1 MFGDGGRAGV
11 VALFGQRL
19 AQPHD
24 AVFDLGV
31 DRVSMAVRAPGAR
44 LKRSG
49 PVGVVTADQLVYP
62 VPRQPVVAGD
72 LAFAAPF
79 EHDGGNDQLRLRHGR
94 PPTTTEVSTMSRDI
108 HQLSRGIRHSRG
120 HYLTSADANP

>member
-24 AVFDLGV
+24 AVFDLGA
-31 DRVSMAVRAPGAR
+31 DRVSMVVRASGAW
-44 LKRSG
+44 LKRHR
-49 PVGVVTADQLVYP
+49 PVGVVAADQLVYP
-62 VPRQPVVAGD
+62 VPGELVVAGD

-79 EHDGGNDQLRLRHGR
+79 EHDGGDNQLRLRHGR

-108 HQLSRGIRHSRG
+108 CQLCREITHCRG
-120 HYLTSADANP
+120 HAAGGTI